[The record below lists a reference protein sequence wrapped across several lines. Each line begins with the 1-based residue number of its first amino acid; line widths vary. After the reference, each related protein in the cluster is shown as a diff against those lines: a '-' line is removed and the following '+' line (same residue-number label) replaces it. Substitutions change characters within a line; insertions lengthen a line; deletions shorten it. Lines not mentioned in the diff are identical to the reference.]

1 MPEDPASLRFGVLG
15 PLSAARGDTVL
26 HAGGPKQRA
35 VLAMLLVE
43 ANRIVSVARLAEGL
57 WGDDVPDR
65 GHATLQ
71 VHVSN
76 LRKALQLADESPII
90 VTRPPGYVME
100 LGPDQLDLLG
110 FKELTAEARSLTD
123 VDPAAASERYEAAL
137 AMWRGPALE
146 DLQHEPFAAPAV
158 AWLEEERLRA
168 SEERLELGL
177 RLGRERELV
186 GEIEAVLARTPLSER
201 LWRLLMLALY
211 RSGRQADALA
221 AYGRARETLLDQ
233 LGLEPSVELRE
244 TEGMILRQ
252 DPALDRVADDPA
264 AVPSP
269 PAGMASTI
277 RAARIGEA
285 ALVMPDGARLPL
297 SDRPY
302 VIGRQEGCDLVLAD
316 PAVSRLHAE
325 IRPALGGHL
334 LIDNGSTN
342 GTAVN
347 DRPVAQCVLE
357 DGDVIVIGALT
368 LTYAAGRPPA

>member
-1 MPEDPASLRFGVLG
+1 MPEDPPSLRFGVLG
-15 PLSAARGDTVL
+15 PLCAARGDTVL
-26 HAGGPKQRA
+26 HTGGPKQRA

-65 GHATLQ
+65 GHATIQ

-76 LRKALQLADESPII
+76 LRKALQPADEPPII
-90 VTRPPGYVME
+90 VTRAPGYVVD
-100 LGPDQLDLLG
+100 LGPDQLDLLR
-110 FKELTAEARSLTD
+110 FKELTAEARSLHD
-123 VDPAAASERYEAAL
+123 VDPAGAAERYEAAL
-137 AMWRGPALE
+137 AMWRGAALE
-146 DLQHEPFAAPAV
+146 DLQHEPFAAPAI

-168 SEERLELGL
+168 SEEHLELGL

-186 GEIEAVLARTPLSER
+186 GEIEAVLVRTPLSER
-201 LWRLLMLALY
+201 LWRLLMVALY

-285 ALVMPDGARLPL
+285 ALVMADGARLPL

-334 LIDNGSTN
+334 LIDHGSTN

-368 LTYAAGRPPA
+368 LTYAGGQPPA